1 MTPNEA
7 VVVVAVAIDMMT
19 INNYNIF
26 ELIEHTGQAPAPQLQ
41 LQLLQTREWSDAL
54 ILILTPPNRKPVC
67 LLPFDCNKLELLPFS
82 RLRLLSVYIRHFHL
96 NKVGIISH

>member
-41 LQLLQTREWSDAL
+41 LLQTRE
-54 ILILTPPNRKPVC
+54 
-67 LLPFDCNKLELLPFS
+67 
-82 RLRLLSVYIRHFHL
+82 
-96 NKVGIISH
+96 

>member
-41 LQLLQTREWSDAL
+41 LQLLQTRE
-54 ILILTPPNRKPVC
+54 
-67 LLPFDCNKLELLPFS
+67 
-82 RLRLLSVYIRHFHL
+82 
-96 NKVGIISH
+96 